1 MTRAEGTPTGQTG
14 KKIGE
19 GSALRVD
26 LSKEG
31 PGKRTKPPTTL
42 QEDPHL
48 RHKYVPLMQG
58 ETFPFDIRFAR
69 PYQQRQADSSTP
81 FEPRFAWAAALA
93 HSPELREEFLAH
105 RTEYRT
111 AMGNVLQLLDITDAR
126 EIPRAFDA
134 RGKAAKIVDI
144 NRAIG
149 RLYSPQTEG
158 RRAPKDSRKAK
169 TVEDYAKSADTFIS
183 GLRLNDG
190 ILNPIAYKIRPSEE
204 AVSRSNPYE
213 LLELAF
219 TPGNSPKLGFE
230 ALRKL
235 FLGTKIAAVD
245 AVSAE
250 LEEGDTYRKF
260 TDLLDKLVWDQE
272 HPKGY
277 TEDVVLLSKH
287 DMETYDVL
295 YELMDGTLVT
305 FDKIPDAERETA
317 KPAIAEVPANEKD
330 AIETAVRKSDP
341 DQMGH
346 HLRLTTLQS
355 RLFKHN
361 GVSHHAFV
369 DKRQKKFHSW
379 VMKML
384 RKGEDEPTVA
394 VEDRIGMM
402 LVVKDTEEADMLV
415 EQLQMAGRRTGSIL
429 LPEGIED
436 NLKRK
441 GKKKKYSA
449 KNAGS
454 SNETEMMKF
463 YARVHGMRIEVII
476 HTHES
481 YLNYQYSDR
490 TGHDDFEI
498 KRFFDSGLF
507 QLLFPQS
514 IYPEVNPE
522 EDREYLLEEKRRAKR
537 TQRIG

>member
-1 MTRAEGTPTGQTG
+1 MTRRESSPARQTV

-19 GSALRVD
+19 EFIPHVD
-26 LSKEG
+26 LSEEG
-31 PGKRTKPPTTL
+31 PGKKTQPKLT
-42 QEDPHL
+42 EDPHL
-48 RHKYVPLMQG
+48 KHKYVPLMQG
-58 ETFPFDIRFAR
+58 ESAPFDVRFAR
-69 PYQQRQADSSTP
+69 PYQDYQPDGNRP

-93 HSPELREEFLAH
+93 HSPELREEYMAH
-105 RTEYRT
+105 RTEFRT
-111 AMGNVLQLLDITDAR
+111 AMGNILQLLDITDVR
-126 EIPRAFDA
+126 QIPGAFDEK
-134 RGKAAKIVDI
+134 GKAAKIIDI

-149 RLYSPQTEG
+149 RLYSPHVEG
-158 RRAPKDSRKAK
+158 KRSTKDSRKAK
-169 TVEDYAKSADTFIS
+169 TVEYYAKSADTFIS

-190 ILNPIAYKIRPSEE
+190 ILNPIAWKIRPSEE
-204 AVSRSNPYE
+204 AISRSNPYE

-245 AVSAE
+245 TVSAE
-250 LEEGDTYRKF
+250 LEEGDTYRRF

-295 YELMDGTLVT
+295 YELEDGSLVT
-305 FDKIPDAERETA
+305 FDKIPKGQIETA
-317 KPAIAEVPANEKD
+317 KPAISEVPATQKD
-330 AIETAVRKSDP
+330 AVEAAVRKSDP
-341 DQMGH
+341 DLTGH

-402 LVVKDTEEADMLV
+402 LVVKDAEEADMLV

-436 NLKRK
+436 NLKRR
-441 GKKKKYSA
+441 GKSRKYSA
-449 KNAGS
+449 KNTGS
-454 SNETEMMKF
+454 SSDTEMMKF

-476 HTHES
+476 HTRES
-481 YLNYQYSDR
+481 YLNYQFSDK

-498 KRFFDSGLF
+498 RRFFDSGLYA
-507 QLLFPQS
+507 LLFPRS
-514 IYPEVNPE
+514 IYPEADPK